1 MPGSDT
7 FFVAFTDPILLH
19 IMAHQGII
27 FVVIIFLI
35 ALLLFNG
42 HKVQQQLHVYILYCI
57 FIFILFVA
65 DVCNK
70 WKLSDRKKNPLDV
83 SRGNFSMTM
92 APCRY
97 ILKRIAKRWQSKNVI
112 TSMGLGFNVFCSVS
126 SDKFFVVI
134 YNFLSLVLTID
145 FCHSQLI
152 FFCILFNK
160 DKKINK

>member
-1 MPGSDT
+1 M
-7 FFVAFTDPILLH
+7 
-19 IMAHQGII
+19 GIR
-27 FVVIIFLI
+27 FSSS
-35 ALLLFNG
+35 
-42 HKVQQQLHVYILYCI
+42 CM
-57 FIFILFVA
+57 FIFYIAFSFSFCLLQTYVISG
-65 DVCNK
+65 NY
-70 WKLSDRKKNPLDV
+70 LIEKKNPLDV